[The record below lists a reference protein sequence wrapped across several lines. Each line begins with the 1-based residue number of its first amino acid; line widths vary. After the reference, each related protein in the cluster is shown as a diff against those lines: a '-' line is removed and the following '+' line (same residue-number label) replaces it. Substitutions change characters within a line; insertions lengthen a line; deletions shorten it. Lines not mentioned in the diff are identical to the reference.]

1 VVLEAAAAPGA
12 LRRRRPR
19 RRYRPVPP
27 LRAPVLAPPA
37 TAFDRAPAT
46 VLVGAALLVSVLAHV
61 ALARAL
67 VRRGRE
73 AAAARSERIRVAVVE
88 RPAPPKPEL
97 AAPAPQAPAQTP
109 PRRKLRSPAH
119 ILEELPPTPAPPP
132 KEVPPTPE
140 PVTPAAT
147 SGPPLLMPGAA
158 ISATSSTG
166 TMAVR
171 AGRGG
176 GSGAPGPAGGG
187 GGQGAPG
194 VGEIAPAYALTEEPV
209 FLDNV
214 STDELRKYYPEEARK
229 NKVEGDARLKFLV
242 DDQGHVAQATLVS
255 DPTGQFGKAALKAAH
270 LYRFKPAKIS
280 GRHVATWIEFTIHF
294 ELD

>member
-1 VVLEAAAAPGA
+1 VALEAAAAAGA

-19 RRYRPVPP
+19 PRYRPVPP
-27 LRAPVLAPPA
+27 LGVPVLAPPA
-37 TAFDRAPAT
+37 SAFERAPPT

-109 PRRKLRSPAH
+109 SPRKLRSVH
-119 ILEELPPTPAPPP
+119 RLEAAPPTPAPPP
-132 KEVPPTPE
+132 KELPPTPE
-140 PVTPAAT
+140 PETPAAT

-158 ISATSSTG
+158 ISATSSAG

-187 GGQGAPG
+187 GGEGAPG
-194 VGEIAPAYALTEEPV
+194 VGEIAPATALTEEPV

-214 STDELRKYYPEEARK
+214 SADELRKFYPEEARK
-229 NKVEGDARLKFLV
+229 NKVEGNVRLKLLLN
-242 DDQGHVAQATLVS
+242 DEGHVARATVLS
-255 DPTGQFGKAALKAAH
+255 DPTGLFARAALKAAP
-270 LYRFKPAKIS
+270 LYRFKPAKVS
-280 GRHVATWIEFTIHF
+280 GRRMATWIEFTIHF